1 MSASYIL
8 GFLYSQFLVTPPTPK
23 QRFDGQTV
31 VVTGSNTGLGLQA
44 ALHITR
50 LGAEKVI
57 VAVRNLEKGE
67 KAKIAIEESTG
78 QTGVVEV
85 WQLDLTSYDSVKQ
98 FAKKAEGLKRL
109 DVLLE
114 NAGLM
119 NEVWSMAEEDELSVT
134 TNVVSTFLLG
144 LLLLPKLQE
153 TATRFNVRPRL
164 VIVASDLHFVTNLE
178 ERKASSI
185 FDNLREKETADMSS
199 RYAVTKLIEILIVRE
214 LAARID
220 RSEKPKV
227 IVNCLTPGFCHSD
240 FDREMTGAK
249 LYFMKTM
256 RFLVARSTEVG
267 SRTLVAAAEAG
278 EESHGQYMADGRV
291 SYVSPFVLSDD
302 GAETQKRLW
311 TELAEKL
318 ERIQPGLMRNV

>member
-1 MSASYIL
+1 MSASYVL
-8 GFLYSQFLVTPPTPK
+8 GFLYSQFLVTPPAPK

-31 VVTGSNTGLGLQA
+31 IVTGSNTGLGLQA

-50 LGAEKVI
+50 LGAKKVI
-57 VAVRNLEKGE
+57 LAVRNLEKGE
-67 KAKIAIEESTG
+67 KAKTSIEESTG
-78 QTGVVEV
+78 SNGVVEV
-85 WQLDLTSYDSVKQ
+85 WQLDLTSYESVKQ
-98 FAKKAEGLKRL
+98 FAKKAERLKRL

-164 VIVASDLHFVTNLE
+164 VIVSSDLHFVTNLE

-185 FDNLREKETADMSS
+185 FDELREKETAVMSS
-199 RYAVTKLIEILIVRE
+199 RYVGQTFGERRDLLIVRE

-220 RSEKPKV
+220 QSEKPKV

-240 FDREMTGAK
+240 FDRELTGAK
-249 LYFMKTM
+249 LYFMKVM
-256 RFLVARSTEVG
+256 RFLIARSTEVG

-278 EESHGQYMADGRV
+278 EESHGQYMADSRV
-291 SYVSPFVLSDD
+291 S
-302 GAETQKRLW
+302 
-311 TELAEKL
+311 
-318 ERIQPGLMRNV
+318 